1 MAQYAWKRP
10 DKCFILSLYLP
21 TNYLLME
28 WCWQLTLVEHLQIT
42 KCFYQHYLIS
52 LSQQPCEVVRTD
64 GAIIF
69 FIFHLFFFLQMSRLR
84 SRVKWLAHSQ
94 RATGII
100 IANITE
106 NPNPVPDAVPSIPMN
121 TFPSRDNSKIQG
133 GGSDYPQFTDGE
145 ARGPD
150 RSANLVIVVIII
162 YWALTVCQMPC

>member
-1 MAQYAWKRP
+1 MAQYAWKRQ
-10 DKCFILSLYLP
+10 DKCFIRSLYLP
-21 TNYLLME
+21 TNYLLTE

-42 KCFYQHYLIS
+42 ECFYQHYLIS
-52 LSQQPCEVVRTD
+52 LSQQPCEVAGTD
-64 GAIIF
+64 GAIF
-69 FIFHLFFFLQMSRLR
+69 FIFHLFFLHMSRLR
-84 SRVKWLAHSQ
+84 SRVKWPAHPQ

-106 NPNPVPDAVPSIPMN
+106 SPNSVPDAVPSISMN
-121 TFPSRDNSKIQG
+121 TFPSHDNSKSQG

-150 RSANLVIVVIII
+150 RLTNLLVVVIII